1 MERIYESRYPNNAE
15 WDVDPKDQ
23 TPGGE
28 LTKCAANRNLWTK
41 SVLYFTKLLKLPP
54 TPIFVPNA
62 QANAPIARNFG
73 LSLSVVISL
82 TITTVNARQPP
93 PPRPCTTR
101 AAMSQFMFWAVAQR
115 ILPKR
120 KRKFAN
126 MMIHFRPLGWL
137 AKILWSGGE
146 GWDFTYKI
154 SEIVPYIGIVTYYIV
169 SSCFKQELLF
179 WGHTVC
185 ANKYDVPTQKASRLV
200 PFNDTAM
207 AGRVEA
213 TITASIATITEIR
226 QSIKIVSLNLKDFL
240 SSAGTA
246 VDGSRLVE
254 STSSLV
260 FSVVWSPTL
269 WRISELDDISVW
281 GFFILAINFTSW
293 KTIGKEQVHV
303 SCWYTHKEDNMSFFL
318 NRGWH

>member
-1 MERIYESRYPNNAE
+1 M
-15 WDVDPKDQ
+15 
-23 TPGGE
+23 
-28 LTKCAANRNLWTK
+28 
-41 SVLYFTKLLKLPP
+41 
-54 TPIFVPNA
+54 
-62 QANAPIARNFG
+62 
-73 LSLSVVISL
+73 
-82 TITTVNARQPP
+82 
-93 PPRPCTTR
+93 
-101 AAMSQFMFWAVAQR
+101 
-115 ILPKR
+115 
-120 KRKFAN
+120 
-126 MMIHFRPLGWL
+126 
-137 AKILWSGGE
+137 
-146 GWDFTYKI
+146 
-154 SEIVPYIGIVTYYIV
+154 PYIGIVTYYIV

-269 WRISELDDISVW
+269 
-281 GFFILAINFTSW
+281 
-293 KTIGKEQVHV
+293 
-303 SCWYTHKEDNMSFFL
+303 
-318 NRGWH
+318 